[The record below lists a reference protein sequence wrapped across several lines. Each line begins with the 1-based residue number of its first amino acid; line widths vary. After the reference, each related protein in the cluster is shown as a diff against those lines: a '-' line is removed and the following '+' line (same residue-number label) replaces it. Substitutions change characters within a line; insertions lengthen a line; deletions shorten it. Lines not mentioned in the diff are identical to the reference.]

1 MSPRPL
7 SSSSPPIPHNP
18 YVVPADVP
26 RRRENWPTMYDL
38 PSEDPEEP
46 GSGRWILTPMKMA
59 QQRAER
65 LAELLRSQGIDPDQ
79 I

>member
-7 SSSSPPIPHNP
+7 SPSPIPIPHNP
-18 YVVPADVP
+18 YIAPANLSLP
-26 RRRENWPTMYDL
+26 KERWPTMYDL

-46 GSGRWILTPMKMA
+46 GSGRWILTPMEMA

-79 I
+79 V